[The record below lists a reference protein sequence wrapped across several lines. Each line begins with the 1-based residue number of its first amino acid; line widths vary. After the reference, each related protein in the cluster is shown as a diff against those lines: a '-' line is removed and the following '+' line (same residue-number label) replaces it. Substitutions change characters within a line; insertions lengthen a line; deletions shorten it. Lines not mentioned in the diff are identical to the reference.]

1 MCHSLSYRLSIALT
15 CHGLLFAAP
24 ARSQTPTNDFQYYLL
39 APLKVHLLTAKNL
52 PLIQTSL
59 TQTDFD
65 RILAKINL
73 IWAQAGLHFYIQS
86 IGQEE
91 VNEPEKWANHGPP
104 PEGINL
110 LQLRPLGSLATNAF
124 HIYYLKKMSVNG
136 IYFPEG
142 IFVKDTAALRDVEG
156 GIDEPL
162 PRVSSHE
169 LGHALGLS
177 HRQNTTNL
185 MASGTTGTWLNG
197 EEINQARNAA
207 RKLDW
212 ILPAPELIKTANT
225 LFQRGK
231 FSEAKTFYLRAA
243 MLPLKA
249 DEVEVA
255 KKRLAEITHKGE
267 LNGNDY

>member
-1 MCHSLSYRLSIALT
+1 LISLACCAWLYSASA
-15 CHGLLFAAP
+15 G
-24 ARSQTPTNDFQYYLL
+24 SQTNDFKYYLL
-39 APLKVHLLTAKNL
+39 APLKVHLLTAKNS
-52 PLIQTSL
+52 PMIQTTL
-59 TQTDFD
+59 TETDFD
-65 RILAKINL
+65 RILAKINGV
-73 IWAQAGLHFYIQS
+73 WAQAGLHFYIQS

-91 VNEPEKWANHGPP
+91 VNEPEKWADPGRP
-104 PEGINL
+104 PEGIKL
-110 LQLRPLGSLATNAF
+110 LQLRPRASLATNAF

-142 IFVKDTAALRDVEG
+142 IFVKDTAALRDVDG

-185 MASGTTGTWLNG
+185 MASGTTGIWLNE
-197 EEINQARNAA
+197 EEISQARNTA

-212 ILPAPELIKTANT
+212 IVPAPELMTRADA
-225 LFQRGK
+225 LFQQGK
-231 FSEAKTFYLRAA
+231 LSEAKAFYSRAA
-243 MLPLKA
+243 TLPLRA

-255 KKRLAEITHKGE
+255 KKRLAEITH
-267 LNGNDY
+267 NHSD